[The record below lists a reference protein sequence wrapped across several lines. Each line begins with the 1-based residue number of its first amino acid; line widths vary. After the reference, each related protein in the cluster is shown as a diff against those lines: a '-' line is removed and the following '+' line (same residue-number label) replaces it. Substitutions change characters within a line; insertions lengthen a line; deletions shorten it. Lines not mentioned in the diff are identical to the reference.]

1 MQPVPRM
8 VLRLL
13 APDCN
18 LLRIIRAQARPWC
31 LRRSMAVAE
40 AVAVEDMAVGGGAE
54 RVAVEAPGREA
65 EVGMVAPAGPL
76 APAVDTVG
84 RAAARAPGI
93 RAAVTTATRTT

>member
-1 MQPVPRM
+1 
-8 VLRLL
+8 
-13 APDCN
+13 
-18 LLRIIRAQARPWC
+18 
-31 LRRSMAVAE
+31 
-40 AVAVEDMAVGGGAE
+40 VAVEDMAVGAGAE

-93 RAAVTTATRTT
+93 RAAVTTATRTTTSRDKLFRNFRRLRQRTSK